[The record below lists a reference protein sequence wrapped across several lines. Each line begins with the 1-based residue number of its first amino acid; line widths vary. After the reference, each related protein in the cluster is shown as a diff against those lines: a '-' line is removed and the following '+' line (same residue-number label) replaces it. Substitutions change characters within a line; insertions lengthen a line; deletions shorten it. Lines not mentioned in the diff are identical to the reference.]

1 MQIFGSYKPMIQG
14 FNPQETSDVIDMKQF
29 VIVPWHKF
37 ENWYSLRM
45 SYYLNFKHKRIESI
59 EIMSD
64 YIEHYW
70 FQKQKLLAHFP
81 Q

>member
-14 FNPQETSDVIDMKQF
+14 FNSQETSDVIDMKQF

-45 SYYLNFKHKRIESI
+45 SY
-59 EIMSD
+59 
-64 YIEHYW
+64 
-70 FQKQKLLAHFP
+70 
-81 Q
+81 